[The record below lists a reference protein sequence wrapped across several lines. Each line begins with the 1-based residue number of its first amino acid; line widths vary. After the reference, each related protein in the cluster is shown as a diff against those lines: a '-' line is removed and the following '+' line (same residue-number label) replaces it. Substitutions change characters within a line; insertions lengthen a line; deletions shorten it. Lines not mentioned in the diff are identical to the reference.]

1 MILLGAWIK
10 SRSLRFRHRAVC
22 KPLVNN
28 NIVCGDG
35 FGGVQALIFTQSVLF
50 FVSDKMK
57 EVHPSHGHQVIIQ
70 LKLADSKK

>member
-10 SRSLRFRHRAVC
+10 SRSLLIRHRAVC

-35 FGGVQALIFTQSVLF
+35 FGGVQALISTQSVLF

-57 EVHPSHGHQVIIQ
+57 QSYPGHGHQVIVQ
-70 LKLADSKK
+70 LKLTDSKK